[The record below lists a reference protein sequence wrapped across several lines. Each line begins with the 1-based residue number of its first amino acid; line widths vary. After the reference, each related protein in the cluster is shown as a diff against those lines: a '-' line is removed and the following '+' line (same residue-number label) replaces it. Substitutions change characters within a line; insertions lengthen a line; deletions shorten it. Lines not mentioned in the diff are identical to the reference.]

1 MYSYIYIGVDVQVSE
16 DSLTVHVP
24 PHPELTVAFPVCV
37 DAERAKARLV
47 KSKGLLKIVAPRV

>member
-1 MYSYIYIGVDVQVSE
+1 MDLQVSE

-24 PHPELTVAFPVCV
+24 PHPELTVTFPVCV